1 MFDSGSVACDK
12 LSFRSRDSG
21 GQVVN
26 VVEFVRDCLSVVVSG
41 FVRTPLC
48 RYGEDFMCKLTGQFD
63 WSLQQSQQT
72 RCQQITSSVVAHTMA
87 RGLFLLVVCA
97 LTVCGIIIAVFTYS
111 QSPTDSEHGEL

>member
-12 LSFRSRDSG
+12 LSFRSRGSG

-48 RYGEDFMCKLTGQFD
+48 RYGEDFMCKFGLNG
-63 WSLQQSQQT
+63 
-72 RCQQITSSVVAHTMA
+72 SVEGLAHV
-87 RGLFLLVVCA
+87 LLVGSG
-97 LTVCGIIIAVFTYS
+97 L
-111 QSPTDSEHGEL
+111 